1 MSKKLE
7 KGKHLVGETVYIVPT
22 GSHLKNKEGI
32 FIPSQED
39 ILTGEPIS
47 KIKCMRIVAAD
58 KRGNSGIFDME
69 ELDISTGE
77 VLEGRTIS
85 MPMNGEHAYSI
96 DAGRTTI
103 TRGWDFY
110 DSLED
115 AEKALSNIGKGVKKQ
130 EVCLNDMRMAI
141 DIEVKEELTPYQ
153 RKEIV
158 ENLVSDDIRTAGY
171 THYDSTI
178 FQLELNV
185 SLATDSMPDISSKI
199 TEIKKSIVEKIKQ
212 IAETQD
218 VEFKKSMEK
227 LNEKMIENDGYV
239 IDSPEMYRYLFKNS
253 DDILDDISF
262 IEIKKDSG
270 VYAFVAEDSTQRTLG
285 YALLNDE
292 DDFLVLSDNYQDIE
306 KALAET
312 NNASKITSVMGT
324 EYDVCSENLIKSKN
338 G

>member
-7 KGKHLVGETVYIVPT
+7 KGSHLIGKTVYIVPT
-22 GSHLKNKEGI
+22 GTDLKNKDGI
-32 FIPSQED
+32 FDPSQKD
-39 ILTGEPIS
+39 LLTGEPIS
-47 KIKCMRIVAAD
+47 KIKCMRIVAAE
-58 KRGNSGIFDME
+58 KRGGTGVFNME
-69 ELDISTGE
+69 ELDILSGDT
-77 VLEGRTIS
+77 LEGKSIS

-96 DAGRTTI
+96 NAGRTII

-115 AEKALSNIGKGVKKQ
+115 AEKALSNIGKGVKNQ
-130 EVCLNDMRMAI
+130 EVCLNDMKMAI

-158 ENLVSDDIRTAGY
+158 KNLVSDDIRTVGY

-218 VEFKKSMEK
+218 IEFKASMEILQK
-227 LNEKMIENDGYV
+227 EMVSTGGDIMESVEMCRYFFND
-239 IDSPEMYRYLFKNS
+239 DE
-253 DDILDDISF
+253 DILSDISF
-262 IEIKKDSG
+262 VEIDKEKG
-270 VYAFVAEDSTQRTLG
+270 VYAFLAKDSTERTLG
-285 YALLNDE
+285 YALIDNE
-292 DDFLVLSDNYQDIE
+292 DNFLVLSENYSDIE
-306 KALAET
+306 EALSKI
-312 NNASKITSVMGT
+312 NIPSKITSVFET
-324 EYDVCSENLIKSKN
+324 ENDICSENLITPKR
-338 G
+338 